1 MYKVR
6 ESLLYRTKWYNNSID
21 MYGSTV
27 AGEGG
32 AKGTEVFPPKINLA
46 GGAAAISTNRRSA
59 RIFLKINIGRG
70 SRLRKIRIARR
81 PISHDWW
88 KGASSQ
94 CSF

>member
-46 GGAAAISTNRRSA
+46 EGAAAISTNRRSA
-59 RIFLKINIGRG
+59 RIFLKINIGWG